1 MWRESKTLSSAMTRP
16 QYQQEENI
24 PPAPQTDRSPSL
36 NAPNRF
42 SQLYSSIASWLSSFL
57 SLRWQISFVYTLL
70 FILFVII
77 LSVFLYNTTA
87 TVLYSNAQTIF
98 QQRFPALK
106 TQANLDIYC
115 NHQTP
120 QETIAL
126 LGQGNMANDIDT
138 ISIIDT
144 HGTVVA
150 SSDHS
155 LLKSRFSYLG
165 PTYFNVVHSSNS
177 KPFQLTTSDGDSG
190 EGLLTPLTPP
200 TRCHA
205 PTSAFQGYLAA
216 TTSYASER
224 TTLKYLTVTMVL
236 ASGIII
242 AIGMACMFFLIGFLL
257 RPLRRMAQT
266 AQAIALGDFSQRLRL
281 PRSNDELGE
290 LASSF
295 NEMVTQIEQSIEAYQ
310 ASERRARRFIS
321 DASHELRTP
330 LTSLRGFTEV
340 LLRGAKDDPE
350 TLQRVLKSMKH
361 ETERMTRLVN
371 DLLTLARLDEGR
383 PLQTERLDLLALT
396 IEAVEQAKI
405 LAGEEHKVILDLATE
420 EQLTVEGDGGRLSQ
434 MLLILFDNA
443 MKYGRPALHRPP
455 DRVEGPEGEIT
466 LRLEKQNGN
475 VLLYMI
481 DNGKG
486 ISPDDLP
493 HIFNRFY
500 RGRVLSPSG
509 KPIEGAG
516 LGLSIARA
524 IVRAHKGDIT
534 VQSEPGRTVFSVSL
548 PSAL

>member
-1 MWRESKTLSSAMTRP
+1 
-16 QYQQEENI
+16 
-24 PPAPQTDRSPSL
+24 
-36 NAPNRF
+36 
-42 SQLYSSIASWLSSFL
+42 
-57 SLRWQISFVYTLL
+57 
-70 FILFVII
+70 
-77 LSVFLYNTTA
+77 
-87 TVLYSNAQTIF
+87 
-98 QQRFPALK
+98 
-106 TQANLDIYC
+106 
-115 NHQTP
+115 
-120 QETIAL
+120 
-126 LGQGNMANDIDT
+126 MANDIDT

-144 HGTVVA
+144 RGTVVA

-205 PTSAFQGYLAA
+205 PTGAFQGYLAA

-443 MKYGRPALHRPP
+443 MKYGRPA
-455 DRVEGPEGEIT
+455 PEGEIT
-466 LRLEKQNGN
+466 LRLEKQDGN
-475 VLLYMI
+475 IFLHMI
-481 DNGKG
+481 DTGKG

-500 RGRVLSPSG
+500 RGRVLSPFG

-516 LGLSIARA
+516 LGLSIAHA

-534 VQSEPGRTVFSVSL
+534 VQSEPGRTVFTVTL
-548 PSAL
+548 PSLV

>member
-1 MWRESKTLSSAMTRP
+1 
-16 QYQQEENI
+16 
-24 PPAPQTDRSPSL
+24 
-36 NAPNRF
+36 
-42 SQLYSSIASWLSSFL
+42 
-57 SLRWQISFVYTLL
+57 
-70 FILFVII
+70 
-77 LSVFLYNTTA
+77 
-87 TVLYSNAQTIF
+87 
-98 QQRFPALK
+98 
-106 TQANLDIYC
+106 
-115 NHQTP
+115 
-120 QETIAL
+120 
-126 LGQGNMANDIDT
+126 
-138 ISIIDT
+138 
-144 HGTVVA
+144 
-150 SSDHS
+150 
-155 LLKSRFSYLG
+155 
-165 PTYFNVVHSSNS
+165 
-177 KPFQLTTSDGDSG
+177 
-190 EGLLTPLTPP
+190 
-200 TRCHA
+200 
-205 PTSAFQGYLAA
+205 
-216 TTSYASER
+216 
-224 TTLKYLTVTMVL
+224 
-236 ASGIII
+236 
-242 AIGMACMFFLIGFLL
+242 MFFLIGFLL

-396 IEAVEQAKI
+396 IEAVEQAQI

-443 MKYGRPALHRPP
+443 MKYGRPA
-455 DRVEGPEGEIT
+455 PEGEIT

-516 LGLSIARA
+516 LGLSIAHA

-534 VQSEPGRTVFSVSL
+534 VQSEPGRTVFTVTL
-548 PSAL
+548 PSLV

>member
-1 MWRESKTLSSAMTRP
+1 MLRESKTLSSAMTRP

-24 PPAPQTDRSPSL
+24 PPAPQTDGSPSL
-36 NAPNRF
+36 TTLNRF
-42 SQLYSSIASWLSSFL
+42 SQLYFSIASWLSSFL

-70 FILFVII
+70 FILFVMI

-87 TVLYSNAQTIF
+87 NVLYNSAQMSF
-98 QQRFPALK
+98 QQRFPALR

-115 NHQTP
+115 NRQTP
-120 QETIAL
+120 QEVVTL
-126 LGQGNMANDIDT
+126 LGQGNTANDIDT
-138 ISIIDT
+138 ISIVDT
-144 HGTVVA
+144 AGTVVA
-150 SSDHS
+150 STDHN
-155 LLKSRFSYLG
+155 LLNSRFSY
-165 PTYFNVVHSSNS
+165 PDPAYFKVVHSSTNS
-177 KPFQLTTSDGDSG
+177 QPFQITTADGDRG
-190 EGLLTPLTPP
+190 DGLLTFLAAPK
-200 TRCHA
+200 RC
-205 PTSAFQGYLAA
+205 SAQGGTFRGYLAV
-216 TTSYASER
+216 TTSYTSER
-224 TTLKYLTVTMVL
+224 ATLKSLTTTMVV
-236 ASGIII
+236 AAGIIM
-242 AIGMACMFFLIGFLL
+242 AIGMASMFFLIGVLL

-266 AQAIALGDFSQRLRL
+266 AQVIALGDFGQRMRL

-295 NEMVTQIEQSIEAYQ
+295 NEMVSQIEQSIEAHQ
-310 ASERRARRFIS
+310 VSERRARRFIS

-383 PLQTERLDLLALT
+383 PLQTERLDLLALA

-405 LAGEEHKVILDLATE
+405 LAGAERKVILDLATE
-420 EQLTVEGDGGRLSQ
+420 EQLTVVGDSGRLSQ

-443 MKYGRPALHRPP
+443 IKYGRPA
-455 DRVEGPEGEIT
+455 PEGEIT
-466 LRLEKQNGN
+466 LCLEKQDRNA
-475 VLLYMI
+475 LLHMI

-500 RGRVLSPSG
+500 RGRVLSSSG

-516 LGLSIARA
+516 LGLSIART

-534 VQSEPGRTVFSVSL
+534 MQSEPGRTVFSVSL
-548 PSAL
+548 PCTS